1 MIQIPSC
8 ALVSQNQQ
16 ATEQLGLATVCPPLY
31 AGLHCRVAAGGGPA
45 QLGRA
50 KSMVKFSP
58 KTAEITLAVQQQ
70 QTGDLGER
78 AAPNT
83 GCIVLIQ
90 YRDSLSPP
98 LPSVARQNKQQVA
111 MHT

>member
-1 MIQIPSC
+1 
-8 ALVSQNQQ
+8 
-16 ATEQLGLATVCPPLY
+16 
-31 AGLHCRVAAGGGPA
+31 
-45 QLGRA
+45 
-50 KSMVKFSP
+50 MVKFSP

-98 LPSVARQNKQQVA
+98 LPSVARQNKQQIA
-111 MHT
+111 ICTPKHTTNNDIIANFICTSKANIVFGLNIV